1 MACFL
6 YAFFKSSSFTS
17 GATPSWVEGKGGES
31 VHAVV
36 ASRLFPAHQ
45 VIVFG
50 VNRCHASCKFVERRG
65 EIRRVVGWAVVSG
78 G

>member
-1 MACFL
+1 MR
-6 YAFFKSSSFTS
+6 
-17 GATPSWVEGKGGES
+17 GKGEES

-65 EIRRVVGWAVVSG
+65 EIRLVVGWAGVVSG

>member
-1 MACFL
+1 M
-6 YAFFKSSSFTS
+6 
-17 GATPSWVEGKGGES
+17 
-31 VHAVV
+31 
-36 ASRLFPAHQ
+36 FPAHQ

-65 EIRRVVGWAVVSG
+65 EIRRVVGWAGVVSG